1 MLAGMK
7 NIELHVMENNAD
19 VGDGL
24 TAGLLETRDLDDPQ
38 CSACTSGVGHKDGTF
53 YPYAVAL
60 DEDDQWMV
68 CTECASPVIDPVPP
82 VNEAAPAWES
92 FVSDAND

>member
-19 VGDGL
+19 VSDGL
-24 TAGLLETRDLDDPQ
+24 VAGLLEVDDLDAPE
-38 CSACTSGVGHKDGTF
+38 CAACAEEVGHKAGTF

-60 DEDDQWMV
+60 DETNLWMV
-68 CTECASPVIDPVPP
+68 CADCAGPVIDRALSI
-82 VNEAAPAWES
+82 EEDAPDWAS
-92 FVSDAND
+92 FCEDV

>member
-24 TAGLLETRDLDDPQ
+24 TAGLLEINDLDSPE
-38 CSACTSGVGHKDGTF
+38 CAACAGEVGHKDGTF

-60 DEDDQWMV
+60 DDESQWMV
-68 CTECASPVIDPVPP
+68 CTECASPVVDSAPP
-82 VNEAAPAWES
+82 VQEDAPAWES